1 MARFTTTDEF
11 NIRCGYGSDIGLHRE
26 INEDHLLVS
35 ETVFAVADGMGGH
48 EAGEVASRLAIQ
60 NLEALADGYNGDIN
74 ATALQEALED
84 ADNNIHEVG
93 AGRAGTTVTGAALI
107 MENGQPYWLV
117 FNVGDSRTYR
127 LRDGKLE
134 LLTVDHSEVQDLI
147 NHGYITAEEA
157 RFHPRRHVITRALG
171 AGAANQA
178 DFYLYPV
185 IAGDRLL
192 ICSDGL
198 STELEDDE
206 IHALLTTYPEAQ
218 TAVNE
223 LITHALA
230 RGGRDNV
237 TVIVVDAVPNP
248 NTAS

>member
-1 MARFTTTDEF
+1 MSRFSTTDEF
-11 NIRCGYGSDIGLHRE
+11 NLRCGYGTDIGLHRG

-35 ETVFAVADGMGGH
+35 ERVFAVADGMGGH

-60 NLEALADGYNGDIN
+60 TLEALADGYNGHVN
-74 ATALQEALED
+74 ATALQDALAD
-84 ADNNIHEVG
+84 ADVNIHEVG
-93 AGRAGTTVTGAALI
+93 EGRAGTTVTGAALI
-107 MENGQPYWLV
+107 TENNQHFWLV

-127 LRDGKLE
+127 LREGKLE
-134 LLTVDHSEVQDLI
+134 LLTVDHSEVQDMV
-147 NHGYITAEEA
+147 NHGYITEQEA
-157 RFHPRRHVITRALG
+157 RVHPRRHVITRALG

-198 STELEDDE
+198 STELLDE
-206 IHALLTTYPEAQ
+206 EIQVLLRLHPDAQ

-237 TVIVVDAVPNP
+237 TVIVVDAVPNAP
-248 NTAS
+248 TAP